1 MPDEKTATRA
11 LSGKRQMMKQFG
23 PLHAVFTPG
32 GLNEWRIFSNS
43 DWKPMDPGAN
53 PSESAFGRFYAESY
67 FDTSGYTRDEL
78 TTMFDNIFIQEAGR
92 WQLTN
97 AGNVRVQVFD
107 LVMTTRFNDG
117 SDVKMDQFVLEFQ
130 GGNYGVPGFNQSLY
144 DWSQVQYGR
153 YREYLAT
160 TQGTDTTDV
169 LAPVNDQQ
177 FGSLESTTADKL
189 WTYKLV
195 FLTGWFPNETG
206 HDLRI
211 PNTRQVVQANI
222 VSEPDLTFLM
232 RQKRSYELT
241 NY

>member
-11 LSGKRQMMKQFG
+11 LSGKRQMMKQFS
-23 PLHAVFTPG
+23 PLHAVFVPG
-32 GLNEWRIFSNS
+32 GVS
-43 DWKPMDPGAN
+43 DWKIFADSDWQPMDPGIN
-53 PSESAFGRFYAESY
+53 PAESGLGRFFAESY

-78 TTMFDNIFIQEAGR
+78 TTMFDNVFIQEAGR

-97 AGNVRVQVFD
+97 ASSVRVHVFD
-107 LVMTTRFNDG
+107 LVTSTRFN
-117 SDVKMDQFVLEFQ
+117 
-130 GGNYGVPGFNQSLY
+130 GGINIEMNNWFDSFLASNEGVPGFQQSQY
-144 DWSQVQYGR
+144 DWSQVIYGR
-153 YREYLAT
+153 FREYIAT

-169 LAPVNDQQ
+169 IAPVNDQQ

-189 WTYKLV
+189 WTYKIVCLS
-195 FLTGWFPNETG
+195 GWFPNETG

-211 PNTRQVVQANI
+211 PNTRQIVQANI
-222 VSEPDLTFLM
+222 VAEPDLTFLM

>member
-1 MPDEKTATRA
+1 MPDEKTSTRA
-11 LSGKRQMMKQFG
+11 LSGKRQMMKMFS
-23 PLHAVFTPG
+23 PLHAIFTPG
-32 GLNEWRIFSNS
+32 GVDDWRIEGDG
-43 DWKPMDPGAN
+43 DWRPMDPGAN
-53 PSESAFGRFYAESY
+53 QSQSSLGRFYAESY

-97 AGNVRVQVFD
+97 PGNIRVQVFD
-107 LVMTTRFNDG
+107 LLMTTRFNDG
-117 SDVKMDQFVLEFQ
+117 VDLLMNDFADRFQ
-130 GGNYGVPGFNQSLY
+130 AGNEEVPGFDTSVY
-144 DWSQVQYGR
+144 DWSQVLYGR
-153 YREYLAT
+153 YREYIGT
-160 TQGTDTTDV
+160 TQGNDIQDV

-177 FGSLESTTADKL
+177 YGSLESTTADKL

-195 FLTGWFPNETG
+195 FLTGWFPTETG

-211 PNTRQVVQANI
+211 PNTRQVVQADI
-222 VSEPDLTFLM
+222 VAEPDLTFLM